1 MCESCQIKDGDYLIG
16 ASLGGMVAC
25 EITKFRKIPRLYLI
39 GSAVCP
45 FGKPAY
51 LGDTSG
57 GIFQGGSVLGIQ
69 IIKRV
74 T

>member
-1 MCESCQIKDGDYLIG
+1 MNTS
-16 ASLGGMVAC
+16 
-25 EITKFRKIPRLYLI
+25 
-39 GSAVCP
+39 CP

-51 LGDTSG
+51 LGDTRG

-69 IIKRV
+69 IVKRV

>member
-1 MCESCQIKDGDYLIG
+1 
-16 ASLGGMVAC
+16 MVLFSQKLKSWKS
-25 EITKFRKIPRLYLI
+25 T
-39 GSAVCP
+39 CP

-51 LGDTSG
+51 LGDTRG